1 MLQVNTIY
9 LARIE
14 IRTEI
19 TAFLDG
25 IIILTDTA
33 KFTLHLLVTL
43 GMQPVEQRGE
53 AKQVLDAERR
63 ASGRHHD
70 EVTGRVYVRPYR
82 RQTIQLAVIVEE
94 VHPVLTPAVPTDH
107 EIELEPN

>member
-1 MLQVNTIY
+1 MNTIY

-43 GMQPVEQRGE
+43 GMQPLQQRGE
-53 AKQVLDAERR
+53 AKQVLDAKRR
-63 ASGRHHD
+63 ASRRYHD
-70 EVTGRVYVRPYR
+70 EVIGRVYVRPNR

-94 VHPVLTPAVPTDH
+94 PYPVLTPVVPADH
-107 EIELEPN
+107 EIELEPK